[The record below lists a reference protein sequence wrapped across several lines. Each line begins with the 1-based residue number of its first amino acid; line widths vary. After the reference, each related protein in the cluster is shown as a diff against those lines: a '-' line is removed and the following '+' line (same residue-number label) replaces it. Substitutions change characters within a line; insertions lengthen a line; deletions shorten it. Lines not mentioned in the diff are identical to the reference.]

1 MLKSK
6 IFLLTFISSI
16 LLVTNVEAKYS
27 FKNEVIK
34 LPSNQISINNQ
45 NLKYSNENKEL
56 IDISENSYYDS
67 SEESFEDVIYGIL
80 GLLVFVVLP
89 LYWKPSRKAIGLMN
103 IIIGTLI
110 SATVIGA
117 ALGIPMIIFGGI
129 LLFI

>member
-6 IFLLTFISSI
+6 IFLLTLISSI

-34 LPSNQISINNQ
+34 LPLNQISINNQ
-45 NLKYSNENKEL
+45 NFKYANEKKEL

-67 SEESFEDVIYGIL
+67 SEESFEDVIYGIF

-110 SATVIGA
+110 SVTVIGA